1 MKIVLWVDPVPASR
15 PRISRRGFAYYGK
28 TYEKFRRE
36 AKAALGAMRKPKGC
50 PLSGALLVKIRFFC
64 RTPKKPSNPWPL
76 GDIDNHVKSILDALN
91 GWAWDDDTQIMW
103 LEAEKCYSKEP
114 RIEIE
119 WRENNATPERVGV
132 RPA

>member
-1 MKIVLWVDPVPASR
+1 
-15 PRISRRGFAYYGK
+15 
-28 TYEKFRRE
+28 
-36 AKAALGAMRKPKGC
+36 
-50 PLSGALLVKIRFFC
+50 
-64 RTPKKPSNPWPL
+64 
-76 GDIDNHVKSILDALN
+76 
-91 GWAWDDDTQIMW
+91 MW